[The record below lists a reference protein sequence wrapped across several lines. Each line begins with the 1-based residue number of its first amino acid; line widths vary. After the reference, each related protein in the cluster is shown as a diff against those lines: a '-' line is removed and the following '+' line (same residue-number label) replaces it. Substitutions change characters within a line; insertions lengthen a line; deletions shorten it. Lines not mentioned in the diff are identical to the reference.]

1 MAAVLWCGARP
12 GYSFSP
18 PLCRRT
24 IRPMEAVALFAKW
37 NGTKPD
43 AAMLD
48 ALGIGGMKKTQYGA
62 LSTGQ
67 KRRLHLALALT
78 GRPDVVFLDEPTA
91 GLDVEGR
98 VALHA
103 QIRALQ
109 AQGKT
114 IVLAS
119 HDMAEVESLCSRIG
133 ILNRGELVFLGTV
146 TELTAHIGS
155 RYLVCV
161 RTAQGEERFEADDR
175 RGGPASV
182 AGSLQTVRRRGSGCY
197 SRTGNTGAA
206 FYGYC
211 EGGCMMGAFLYGT
224 ALQWRLDIRSRT
236 LLITCYVV
244 PLLFFAMMGGIF
256 TSVNPSARETLV
268 PSMTVM
274 GVSMGALI
282 GLPPSLVEIYGSDI
296 KKMYKANGVPLYFG
310 LIPALLSTFLH
321 LMLMSAVIYLAAP
334 PAFGAAAPADPAAY
348 FGALAVFTAASLS
361 VGGVLGVAVRN
372 RRS

>member
-1 MAAVLWCGARP
+1 
-12 GYSFSP
+12 
-18 PLCRRT
+18 
-24 IRPMEAVALFAKW
+24 
-37 NGTKPD
+37 
-43 AAMLD
+43 
-48 ALGIGGMKKTQYGA
+48 
-62 LSTGQ
+62 
-67 KRRLHLALALT
+67 
-78 GRPDVVFLDEPTA
+78 
-91 GLDVEGR
+91 
-98 VALHA
+98 
-103 QIRALQ
+103 
-109 AQGKT
+109 
-114 IVLAS
+114 
-119 HDMAEVESLCSRIG
+119 
-133 ILNRGELVFLGTV
+133 
-146 TELTAHIGS
+146 
-155 RYLVCV
+155 
-161 RTAQGEERFEADDR
+161 
-175 RGGPASV
+175 
-182 AGSLQTVRRRGSGCY
+182 
-197 SRTGNTGAA
+197 
-206 FYGYC
+206 
-211 EGGCMMGAFLYGT
+211 MMGAFLYGT

-361 VGGVLGVAVRN
+361 VGGVLGVAVRDQAKLTMFSQLV
-372 RRS
+372 RRQL